1 MAREDRKRVRR
12 MTDHL
17 LNWTATGLALGLG
30 AAVFGILAIASG
42 LDWLQW
48 SVFASAVGLAAGIVA
63 GLATLR
69 ARPTCERYAED
80 DEFELWGETR

>member
-1 MAREDRKRVRR
+1 

-17 LNWTATGLALGLG
+17 LSWTAIGLALGWVIGLLG
-30 AAVFGILAIASG
+30 VLALTSG
-42 LDWLQW
+42 FDWFQW
-48 SVFASAVGLAAGIVA
+48 LITSMSVGLVAGIVA

-69 ARPTCERYAED
+69 ARPTRYAED